1 MTGATKTIVVRDRG
15 GCGCI
20 TVALAIVGFLY
31 LIGVL
36 G

>member
-1 MTGATKTIVVRDRG
+1 VSGTPQTVTVRIP

-20 TVALAIVGFLY
+20 TGVLAIIGFLY
-31 LIGVL
+31 LIGVV